1 MVKKDNESNKITNT
15 IQYFEGC
22 KHVDNHLKIEKI
34 YRENGTKTEDINFSY
49 EDLEYLLTQY
59 ERKTIGI
66 RKLLAEKQQRDIDNN
81 ANISIE
87 VDCMKKYPVSFEFD
101 GELMVIKTSLTFK
114 KLIGENNKIKNY
126 LLSIYLENAIK
137 KWQNEHNVLLKNA
150 IQPPYIIVMK
160 RLDTSFNIHKK
171 CDNDNLEN
179 SRIIYTMSRA
189 LMMPDNANCMS
200 LYVTFKEVKKV
211 EDCGVVF
218 YLFEKS
224 NLKKFINIL
233 KLDNK

>member
-1 MVKKDNESNKITNT
+1 MDNEPNKITNT
-15 IQYFEGC
+15 VQYFEGC

-49 EDLEYLLTQY
+49 EDLEALLTQY
-59 ERKTIGI
+59 EIKTIGI

-81 ANISIE
+81 VNATDE
-87 VDCMKKYPVSFEFD
+87 VICMKNYPVSFEFD
-101 GELMVIKTSLTFK
+101 SELMVVKTPLTFK
-114 KLIGENNKIKNY
+114 RPIGENNKINNY

-137 KWQNEHNVLLKNA
+137 KWKNKNNIVLKNA

-160 RLDTSFNIHKK
+160 RLDTSFNIHKI

-179 SRIIYTMSRA
+179 SKIINTMTRA
-189 LMMPDNANCMS
+189 LMIPDNAKCMD
-200 LYVTFKEVKKV
+200 LYVTFEEVEKV
-211 EDCGVVF
+211 EDCGMVF

-224 NLKKFINIL
+224 KIKKYIDIL
-233 KLDNK
+233 